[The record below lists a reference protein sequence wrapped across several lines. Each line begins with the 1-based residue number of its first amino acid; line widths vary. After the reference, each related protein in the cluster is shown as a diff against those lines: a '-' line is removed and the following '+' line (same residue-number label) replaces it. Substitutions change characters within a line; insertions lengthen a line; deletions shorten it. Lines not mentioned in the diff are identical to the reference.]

1 MMMSLPLRIS
11 KNVYGTQN
19 CSLFY
24 LREILH
30 AVFSDATDERGGKKE
45 TGEGAKLHATLFTT
59 LLSLSR
65 AEYDSFRMLNV
76 DVTLG
81 SLSKVV

>member
-1 MMMSLPLRIS
+1 MYMELRT
-11 KNVYGTQN
+11 V
-19 CSLFY
+19 
-24 LREILH
+24 R
-30 AVFSDATDERGGKKE
+30 FSIFEKSFMQFSSTRRTSEEGKKE